1 MKRIFSVLC
10 LLGLSLVSMKSG
22 AQELRCNVSVSGQ
35 KLENSNRNVFRTLQ
49 KGIYEFMNNRKWTN
63 SHFAPDERIECS
75 IYINIDEQI
84 SSDQYS
90 GSVHVQTKRPVYGS
104 SYRTTLL
111 NLKDN
116 DFQFQYV
123 EFQPIEF
130 KENSTNVN
138 LTNVLAY
145 YAYTILGFDYDSFS
159 AEGGTEF
166 FQKAQSIVNMN
177 QSVKEPGWKSFESD
191 HNRYWLVENML
202 NKSYAPFRD
211 LLYRY
216 HRQGLDIMAERAEQ
230 GRAEIADALKDIQ
243 TVYRTRPAL
252 FINQIFFDAKAD
264 ELVGVFS
271 KSNSEER
278 SRVLAILNECD
289 PSEASKYDKIKNSSG
304 S

>member
-1 MKRIFSVLC
+1 MKRILSVFC
-10 LLGLSLVSMKSG
+10 LLGLFLVSINTG

-63 SHFAPDERIECS
+63 NRFAPDERIECS
-75 IYINIDEQI
+75 VYINIDEQI

-90 GSVHVQTKRPVYGS
+90 GSIHVQTKRPVFGS

-130 KENSTNVN
+130 KENAKNDN

-159 AEGGTEF
+159 EEGGTEF

-216 HRQGLDIMAERAEQ
+216 HRQGLDIMTERAEQ
-230 GRAEIADALKDIQ
+230 GRAEIADALKDIL

-278 SRVLAILNECD
+278 TRVLTILNECD